1 MGGLT
6 KLCVLAALTGC
17 GTIINGS
24 HATVTPPPG
33 GFVDGSPGPVVAS
46 QQRSHEVIY
55 PDGRRCIV
63 ESRVGA
69 GVVIVD
75 IIFLPL
81 LIPIIVDAV
90 TGNWRHLDA
99 EGCPGVTVD

>member
-1 MGGLT
+1 MRDNLLLGAIFA
-6 KLCVLAALTGC
+6 LAGC
-17 GTIINGS
+17 GTIVNGS
-24 HATVTPPPG
+24 HATITPPIG
-33 GFVDGSPGPVVAS
+33 AYVNGTPGPVVAS
-46 QQRSHEVIY
+46 QHRSHEVVY
-55 PDGRRCIV
+55 ADGRRCIV

-75 IIFLPL
+75 VILLPL

-99 EGCPGVTVD
+99 SACPGVIVD